1 MVRPRTPPTHNTHN
15 DEKSAVSRPR
25 TQILV
30 VDDNEDLR
38 EVLASLL
45 EVEGYAP
52 CCCASA
58 GDALHVL
65 HDGLRPAVI
74 ILDWMMPGMNGE
86 EFLEQV
92 RSDPSLLGIPVVV
105 VSAAPVAKMLAHEAA
120 VPCLGKPFRAEALL
134 ALVAHL
140 ARSEG
145 SGAYG

>member
-1 MVRPRTPPTHNTHN
+1 MVPPRTPPTQN
-15 DEKSAVSRPR
+15 DNRSAHTRSR

-45 EVEGYAP
+45 EVEGYATR
-52 CCCASA
+52 CAASA
-58 GDALHVL
+58 GDALHIL

-105 VSAAPVAKMLAHEAA
+105 VSAAPVAKTLAHDAG

-140 ARSEG
+140 ARDES
-145 SGAYG
+145 SSVYS